1 MKSIE
6 RSVDSL
12 QMIYAVIVALAIGKA
27 IQATF
32 IDTSTGLFKFD
43 SSLFNYLPAFLTFV
57 VTIVPF
63 YHGMN
68 RHLDKCYIENTERHV
83 EGALLFDFLVFF
95 FEASILF
102 SFSTSIKSGLQS
114 FLVLGVL
121 LLVDIFWALIS
132 HWIHYRKF
140 KPSVVRWSLIN
151 SGAIALGVFIYLNTS
166 YTQGSKAFLLFVI
179 AIIRSALDYGF
190 LWRFYFPKPEHKV

>member
-1 MKSIE
+1 
-6 RSVDSL
+6 
-12 QMIYAVIVALAIGKA
+12 MIYAVIVALAIGKA
-27 IQATF
+27 VQATF

-57 VTIVPF
+57 FTIVPF

-68 RHLDKCYIENTERHV
+68 RYLDKCYIENNERHV

-114 FLVLGVL
+114 FLVLGLL
-121 LLVDIFWALIS
+121 LLVDVLWALVS

-140 KPSVVRWSLIN
+140 KPSVIRWATIN
-151 SGAIALGVFIYLNTS
+151 SIAIVVGIFIYLNESS
-166 YTQGSKAFLLFVI
+166 YAKENKPFLLFIV
-179 AIIRSALDYGF
+179 AVLRSAFDYGF
-190 LWRFYFPKPEHKV
+190 LWRFYFPKSEQSITTGST